1 MLQGRSPSETA
12 NKDYPGRKTSKEPGD
27 GGLAEYYLHQ
37 IRPFTSRTIYTRSNL
52 EPDFFF
58 FFVLFLFF
66 SFLFLLRYRFPPSP
80 SNNTETPANQ
90 RNAIVQYILVLTVLG
105 TVAVKTQCLIGD
117 KLLAQGVKGSTNGD
131 TAIIASAQVE
141 DGCGRERNL
150 CMVVIVCRSQDRHTQ
165 GQDLIQEKRNM
176 VSPT

>member
-1 MLQGRSPSETA
+1 MKPPTKITREERQVKNQAMVVWQNITSIRSVHSQA
-12 NKDYPGRKTSKEPGD
+12 V
-27 GGLAEYYLHQ
+27 L
-37 IRPFTSRTIYTRSNL
+37 YTRAPTLSL
-52 EPDFFF
+52 IFF

-117 KLLAQGVKGSTNGD
+117 KLLAQGVKASTNGD

>member
-1 MLQGRSPSETA
+1 MKPPTKITREERQVKNQAMVVWQNITSIRSVHSQA
-12 NKDYPGRKTSKEPGD
+12 V
-27 GGLAEYYLHQ
+27 L
-37 IRPFTSRTIYTRSNL
+37 YTRAPTLSL
-52 EPDFFF
+52 ISFLSCFFF
-58 FFVLFLFF
+58 FCL
-66 SFLFLLRYRFPPSP
+66 LFLLRYRIPPSP

>member
-1 MLQGRSPSETA
+1 MKPPTKITREERQVKNQAMVVWQNITSIRSVHSQA
-12 NKDYPGRKTSKEPGD
+12 V
-27 GGLAEYYLHQ
+27 L
-37 IRPFTSRTIYTRSNL
+37 YTRAPTLSL
-52 EPDFFF
+52 IFFF
-58 FFVLFLFF
+58 FLSCFC
-66 SFLFLLRYRFPPSP
+66 SFLSCSSCGTESLPLRQII
-80 SNNTETPANQ
+80 ETPAIQ
-90 RNAIVQYILVLTVLG
+90 RNAIVQYILLTVLG
-105 TVAVKTQCLIGD
+105 TAAVKTQCLIGD
-117 KLLAQGVKGSTNGD
+117 KLLAHGVKGSTNGD